1 VSPWDIAQGAT
12 VVFFLSYAEEDS
24 ETADEIATWLRSHD
38 IEVFDWRARRG
49 GRFMSQIEAA
59 IQKSE
64 GFFALLSPSFL
75 NSDWC
80 SREKEMALQREQ
92 ALQRDNPQL
101 VFIHVL
107 EILQTPNSDAGL
119 LGGYDWVSFASTTGR
134 TTSFAEL
141 ADRIKL
147 GIEPEPLAASNEP
160 GPVPAN
166 KTSSSPLLPVF
177 RNRDEELEKVLRGLT
192 LTGGPHF
199 WLVIAPPQL
208 GKTWFLE
215 RVSAK
220 LTQPESSS
228 WVAKFVDV
236 RDLPRSMRRDAGT
249 LLARLFERTGPIADE
264 RETLRSIAQDISRSG
279 KSCLCL
285 LDHAELLDKAT
296 AATVRSHLSQIFR
309 YVQNAD
315 RVGVRFGLIVGSR
328 REDEWMGVTPEPRMI
343 PLSLTEFNVD
353 VVQQALYELAQEMDR
368 AGYSFAESRRTAAL
382 VYRLTEGLPAL
393 LVHCLQW
400 IQRQEW
406 VEMERLES
414 QELFD
419 ELTDFYI
426 REGLLTQES
435 LLPEGQ
441 EEAGGSSLVTL
452 EQAYRVLTPFR
463 LFTKSH
469 LRHYLERDPAFRT
482 ALDNQQWSMED
493 LWEAISDTALL
504 LRPLDE
510 PWKQIQ
516 AAIRRLLHRHY
527 YKSDDQRAEAHS
539 EARKFVEVWMDQ
551 QSGKEQAIGLI
562 ECLWHEATAL
572 RTRQPADIEQ
582 RLCASAGTLSRQIRE
597 SPAYTPEELRR
608 YAAGRMRDDAE
619 LQESVS
625 HVTGLFT
632 RLVEIV
638 LSPAQE
644 S

>member
-24 ETADEIATWLRSHD
+24 ETAAEIAMWLRRHD
-38 IEVFDWRARRG
+38 IEIFDWRAQRG
-49 GRFMSQIEAA
+49 GRFMPQIEAA

-75 NSDWC
+75 GSDWC

-92 ALQRDNPQL
+92 ALQIGNPQL
-101 VFIHVL
+101 IFIHVL
-107 EILQTPNSDAGL
+107 EILQTPNSNAGL
-119 LGGYDWVSFASTTGR
+119 LGGYDWVSFASAAGR
-134 TTSFAEL
+134 TKSFAEL
-141 ADRIKL
+141 ASRIKP
-147 GIEPEPLAASNEP
+147 GIGPEPVTASNEP
-160 GPVPAN
+160 RAVASI
-166 KTSSSPLLPVF
+166 TSSSPLLPVF
-177 RNRDEELEKVLRGLT
+177 RNRDEELEKVLRGLAI
-192 LTGGPHF
+192 TGGPSF

-215 RVSAK
+215 RISAE
-220 LTQPESSS
+220 LTQSKSPS
-228 WVAKFVDV
+228 WVANYVDV
-236 RDLPRSMRRDAGT
+236 RDLSISTRRDAGS
-249 LLARLFERTGPIADE
+249 LLARLFERTAPIADE
-264 RETLRSIAQDISRSG
+264 RGTLRSIAQDISRSG

-296 AATVRSHLSQIFR
+296 AAAVRSYLSQIFR

-315 RVGVRFGLIVGSR
+315 RVGVRFGLIVASR
-328 REDEWMGVTPEPRMI
+328 REDEWMGVTPDPRMI
-343 PLSLTEFNVD
+343 PLPLTEFNVD

-368 AGYSFAESRRTAAL
+368 AGFAESRRTAAL

-400 IQRQEW
+400 IQLQEW
-406 VEMERLES
+406 LEMERLES

-419 ELTDFYI
+419 ELTDSYI
-426 REGLLTQES
+426 REELLTQES
-435 LLPEGQ
+435 LLPEDQ
-441 EEAGGSSLVTL
+441 EESGGSLVAL

-469 LRHYLERDPAFRT
+469 LRHYLEHDPAFRT
-482 ALDNQQWSMED
+482 ALDSQQWSMED

-510 PWKQIQ
+510 PWKQIH

-551 QSGKEQAIGLI
+551 QSGKEQVIGLI

-572 RTRQPADIEQ
+572 RTRQPADMNQ
-582 RLCASAGTLSRQIRE
+582 RLCASAGMLSRQIRE

-608 YAAGRMRDDAE
+608 YAAGRMRNDTE
-619 LQESVS
+619 LQEAVS
-625 HVTGLFT
+625 NVTGLFT

-644 S
+644 